1 MASKRKANGEVSRP
15 EPDSM
20 IEAKPEPSSA
30 PASPS
35 PRPVCAPPVV
45 ESIPI
50 ELRERTQWV
59 CWRYQLNKDRS
70 DWTKVPIDANAL
82 STASSTDVRTWTS
95 FDRAVSK
102 CVPDLGHDGVGF
114 VFAEDDPYCGVD
126 LDDCID
132 ADGKVSPEAQA
143 IVEEFNSYTEISP
156 SGTGVKIFIRGAMP
170 GGGGRQFSKLDGA
183 ALVGMSKIEAYSRAR
198 YFAVTGRLLPGSA
211 SVVREAQSEL
221 NALVERCNARPGP
234 LSLPKQSDPKP
245 ALAKWGAPCASSGST
260 PPASGWWRDVVRLT
274 DDDVIERA
282 GQAKNSDKFKRLW
295 SGDTSEYGNDESR
308 ADLALC
314 SMLAF
319 WTDKDADQMDRI
331 FRKSGLMRPKWDEK
345 RGARSYGQVTIDKA
359 IEGRAETYWS
369 VRPVEPNAEEIRSDL
384 GEPQDGWEGLPT
396 TDLCNARRLVERFGD
411 RIRYCHPMGCWFIW
425 TGQRWERDL
434 RGTVESLASQV
445 SLIVQEEANAASST
459 GVRNALVR
467 WAKSSRAK
475 ARISAMVELAKSIP
489 GQTVLPDDL
498 DADPML
504 LNVRNGTIDLRTG
517 KLRLHDRSDL
527 ITRLADVAFDP
538 TASCP
543 RFDRFMEEV
552 LPDPAVRAYLIRYLG
567 MCLTGD
573 ISEQILVICYG
584 AGGNGK
590 SVLLDTVQAIMGDYA
605 SLAAPTLLV
614 QSTHSEHPTEIADL
628 MGRRLVVA
636 SETEKGARLK
646 LQLVKRLTGDASLK
660 GRFMRQDFFEFDR
673 THKLLMITNNRPRVE
688 EDSEAAWRRLRL
700 IPFDVIIPPHKR
712 DPRLMEFLREEFP
725 GILRRLVD
733 GCLEWQRDGL
743 GTAPGIEAATAEYR
757 REEDQI
763 GRFFEEC
770 LEIEEVPEGFK
781 PQAFETWDA
790 LRKRYEWWCQKEG
803 VDPVPQG
810 ELLRAFASRG
820 LESETRRV
828 GGKSAK
834 VRLGVRFRSSLDQG
848 RTRREEEIPI

>member
-1 MASKRKANGEVSRP
+1 MATKREEATDVSRP
-15 EPDSM
+15 ESGAIM
-20 IEAKPEPSSA
+20 KSKQT
-30 PASPS
+30 SPP

-45 ESIPI
+45 ENIPL
-50 ELRERTQWV
+50 ELRERAQWV
-59 CWRYQLNKDRS
+59 CWRYQRNKDRT
-70 DWTKVPIDANAL
+70 DWTKVPIDA
-82 STASSTDVRTWTS
+82 STLKSASSKDERTWTS
-95 FDRAVSK
+95 FQTAMSK
-102 CVPDLGHDGVGF
+102 CSLDLGYDGVGF
-114 VFAEDDPYCGVD
+114 VFSPNDPYCGID
-126 LDDCID
+126 LDDCIG
-132 ADGKVSPEAQA
+132 ANGLISPEAQA
-143 IVEEFNSYTEISP
+143 INDECGSYAEISP
-156 SGTGVKIFIRGAMP
+156 SGTGVKIILKGAMP
-170 GGGGRQFSKLDGA
+170 GGGGRQFSTIDGRP
-183 ALVGMSKIEAYSRAR
+183 LEGMSKIECYSQAR
-198 YFAVTGRLLPGSA
+198 FFTVTGRALPGSPTE
-211 SVVREAQSEL
+211 VRDGQEAL
-221 NALVERCNARPGP
+221 DRLVARCNA
-234 LSLPKQSDPKP
+234 KP
-245 ALAKWGAPCASSGST
+245 EPSKGRASGKWEPAAGSKRDDRSAGTWRASSLS
-260 PPASGWWRDVVRLT
+260 
-274 DDDVIERA
+274 DDALIERA
-282 GQAKNSDKFKRLW
+282 RDAKNGDKFSRLW
-295 SGDTSEYGNDESR
+295 AGDTSEYGGDESR
-308 ADLALC
+308 ADLAFC
-314 SMLAF
+314 DMLAF
-319 WTDKDADQMDRI
+319 WTGKDADQMDRI
-331 FRKSGLMRPKWDEK
+331 FRKSGLMREKWDEN
-345 RGARSYGQVTIDKA
+345 RGARTYGQMTIEKA
-359 IEGRAETYWS
+359 IEGCSDTYSPERSAEPS
-369 VRPVEPNAEEIRSDL
+369 AEEIEADL
-384 GEPQDGWEGLPT
+384 GEPPDGWKGLPT

-445 SLIVQEEANAASST
+445 SLIVQEEAKAASGI

-489 GQTVLPDDL
+489 GQTLLPDDL
-498 DADPML
+498 DAGPML

-527 ITRLADVAFDP
+527 ITRLSDVEYDP
-538 TASCP
+538 SASCP
-543 RFDRFMEEV
+543 RFDLFMKEV
-552 LPDPAVRAYLIRYLG
+552 LPDAAVRAYLIRYLG

-573 ISEQILVICYG
+573 ISEQILVICHG

-660 GRFMRQDFFEFDR
+660 GRFMRQDFFEFER
-673 THKLLMITNNRPRVE
+673 THKLLMITNNRPRVD

-700 IPFDVIIPPHKR
+700 IPFDVVVPAERR
-712 DPRLMEFLREEFP
+712 DPDLLESLCGEFP

-733 GCLEWQRDGL
+733 GCLEWQRAGL
-743 GTAPGIEAATAEYR
+743 GTAPGVEAATAEYR
-757 REEDQI
+757 RDEDEV

-770 LEIEEVPEGFK
+770 LEIEEVPKGFN
-781 PQAFETWDA
+781 PQAFETWEA
-790 LRKRYEWWCQKEG
+790 LRKRYEWWCGNEG

-810 ELLRAFASRG
+810 ELQRAFASRG
-820 LESETRRV
+820 LETETRRV

-848 RTRREEEIPI
+848 RTGREEEI